1 MTGMISKILIQ
12 NYHRVSQCTYGHKP
26 HTCSKIR
33 RKFHLKRLDWN
44 TTQQCHCSLTFV
56 PSIPITRFGST
67 GTAPGN
73 VAVRVESFLFAGGIN
88 SGGSVFGIV
97 YFSSALYTRCIA
109 YRRKQNRFY
118 TDLHLSNR
126 FANCVLHSKAYT
138 PTKTS
143 FTFQTP
149 HSCMLHT

>member
-1 MTGMISKILIQ
+1 MISKIWIQ
-12 NYHRVSQCTYGHKP
+12 NYHQVSQYTYSHKP
-26 HTCSKIR
+26 HTCSKTC
-33 RKFHLKRLDWN
+33 RKCHLKN
-44 TTQQCHCSLTFV
+44 SVGIQQCCYSLTFV
-56 PSIPITRFGST
+56 PSIPITRFGNT

-73 VAVRVESFLFAGGIN
+73 VVARVESFLFAGGNN

-109 YRRKQNRFY
+109 YKRKQNKFC

-143 FTFQTP
+143 FTFQMP
-149 HSCMLHT
+149 YSCMLHT